1 MQSAGFAAASRV
13 LALLAALAAAG
24 AVGAPAGDTAA
35 SAHAETLYRQQRWTD
50 AEAAFLACAAHAPK
64 AATAAGARV
73 KAGIC
78 RLKTRDEKGALAL
91 FRQVADDPDAA
102 KSAPDAVASAFDQI
116 HLLLL
121 KQEKHPA
128 RTSTKW

>member
-24 AVGAPAGDTAA
+24 AVGVPAGDTA
-35 SAHAETLYRQQRWTD
+35 SARAEALYKQQRWTD

-91 FRQVADDPDAA
+91 FWQVADDPDAA
-102 KSAPDAVASAFDQI
+102 KLAPDAVASAFDQI

-121 KQEKHPA
+121 RQEKRPA